1 MARYFLSYVI
11 FTLATL
17 TLAKGL
23 QHDHSALSLV
33 TEESSTS
40 LEEQINAEDL
50 AAYDALDDDDH
61 DARSRWQPI
70 DAPYQIVLSKIVTPA
85 NRSRT
90 HIEPTFASVFEVDL
104 FDTPTSTFRELKRQ
118 GVKVICYFSAGTS
131 EDWRPDYKDFQPL
144 DKGSCY
150 DGWAGER
157 WLDVRRPG
165 VWNVMRKRI
174 RLAKR
179 KGCDAIDPDNVDVA
193 NNTNGIGT
201 PTIGN
206 LTNGTTSLL
215 NGTRNLTNITVM
227 TNNDTIIYVR
237 KLAREAHRLRMAFG
251 LKNTP
256 ELLPHVLNVTDFAV
270 NEQCAQDD
278 LTGGCGV
285 YFNLTAQG
293 KPVYHIEY
301 TNYTT
306 DPRTQDITLCSS
318 TPGLNNLT
326 SQGIRDKLC
335 MKGRENTMGKG
346 FSTVIKNLGLDEF
359 VLYCDGRWAKTP
371 VIPSPIKKALID
383 CPVVPVPGAELQ
395 LPSPQGEGWCNAGN
409 LTLAASSKGP
419 VRRM

>member
-1 MARYFLSYVI
+1 MARALLYYIIL
-11 FTLATL
+11 TLATL
-17 TLAKGL
+17 SWANTLPQSFA
-23 QHDHSALSLV
+23 
-33 TEESSTS
+33 TEENPTDF
-40 LEEQINAEDL
+40 EDYDNVKNL
-50 AAYDALDDDDH
+50 AVSDAADDEPQG
-61 DARSRWQPI
+61 RNRWQPV
-70 DAPYQIVLSKIVTPA
+70 DAPYQIVLSKIVTPS
-85 NRSRT
+85 NTSRS
-90 HIEPTFASVFEVDL
+90 HIEPSYASVFEVDL
-104 FDTPTSTFRELKRQ
+104 FDTPASTFRSLKRQ
-118 GVKVICYFSAGTS
+118 GIKVICYFSAGTS
-131 EDWRPDYKDFQPL
+131 EDWRPDYKDFQAA

-174 RLAKR
+174 RLAR
-179 KGCDAIDPDNVDVA
+179 QKGCDAIDPDNVDVA

-206 LTNGTTSLL
+206 LTNGIA
-215 NGTRNLTNITVM
+215 NLSNSTGKVANVTAL

-256 ELLPHVLNVTDFAV
+256 ELLPHVSNVTDFAV
-270 NEQCAQDD
+270 NESCAQDD

-285 YFNLTAQG
+285 YANLTAAG

-306 DPRTQDITLCSS
+306 DPRTLDLTLCSS
-318 TPGLNNLT
+318 TPGLANLT

-335 MKGRENTMGKG
+335 MKGLENTMGKG

-383 CPVVPVPGAELQ
+383 CPVVDVPGAELQ

-409 LTLAASSKGP
+409 LTSKGLFKGS
-419 VRRM
+419 RRRV